1 MDKDKSEKKDILD
14 EKIRQLE
21 DKILKE
27 RPNDEAKFKILKD
40 EILNL

>member
-21 DKILKE
+21 TRILKE

-40 EILNL
+40 